1 MRYLLCLIVGL
12 LAGAIIAGSAGQALS
27 RRHAWPR
34 AVMTVMQHE
43 LGTARSAA
51 HAGPCSEPAMTKSA
65 AHLRLLTTDLEAA
78 LLAPGDKDRV
88 LSQYASEMRA
98 AVAKWDT
105 GVSCDRQSQALTEI
119 SNACDACHRDYR

>member
-1 MRYLLCLIVGL
+1 MRYLLCIIVGL

-34 AVMTVMQHE
+34 AVMNVMQHE

-51 HAGPCSEPAMTKSA
+51 HAGQCADPAMASA
-65 AHLRLLTTDLEAA
+65 SAHLRLLTTDLESA
-78 LLAPGDKDRV
+78 LLGPGEKDRV

-98 AVAKWDT
+98 AVAKWDASA
-105 GVSCDRQSQALTEI
+105 SCERQSQALTEI